1 MNTLADQ
8 IESYIKQLLSE
19 RDGVAELKR
28 GDLAGAFMCVPSQI
42 NYVLETRFTTQQ
54 GYIVE
59 SRRGGGGYIRIVRLS
74 LADPQLISLIKSKER
89 RVSRQNGELLIK
101 RLVEEEFLTARE
113 GMIILAL
120 LDGSVLEV
128 EYADAESLRGAMLNT
143 LLINLLREDFNS

>member
-1 MNTLADQ
+1 MGTLADQ
-8 IESYIKQLLSE
+8 IESYIKRLLAE
-19 RDGVAELKR
+19 RDGVVELKR
-28 GDLAGAFMCVPSQI
+28 GDLAGTFMCVPSQI
-42 NYVLETRFTTQQ
+42 NYVLETRFSTQQ

-101 RLVEEEFLTARE
+101 RLVEEEFLTGRE

-128 EYADAESLRGAMLNT
+128 EYADGESLRGAMLNT
-143 LLINLLREDFNS
+143 LLINLLREDFC

>member
-8 IESYIKQLLSE
+8 IESYIKRLLTE
-19 RDGVAELKR
+19 HDGVVELRR
-28 GDLAGAFMCVPSQI
+28 GDLAGVFMCVPSQI

-74 LADPQLISLIKSKER
+74 LTDPHLINLIKNKER

-101 RLVEEEFLTARE
+101 RLVEEEFLTVRE

-120 LDGSVLEV
+120 LDCPVLEV

>member
-19 RDGVAELKR
+19 RDGVVELKR